1 MNKRYAHLAGIGF
14 SVIFGFTFLFSKM
27 ALNLVSPVALISYRF
42 LFAFLVFELLRRLKV
57 IKVRFWKGQWKLWL
71 PIALCEPVLYFFGET
86 FGLKRTT
93 TGEAGLM
100 IALIPVFV
108 TLLSALV
115 LREKPLLLQVL
126 FILLSIAGILV
137 IQFAVPAE
145 GQGGDPIG
153 FLLLLGAVLTAA
165 FFTILSR
172 KASTILTPTE
182 ITYFMMLTA
191 AVAFHAVYLP
201 ELALEGRLLS
211 YFPDLFQAE
220 VILPL
225 LYLGI
230 VASIGGYFLVN
241 FALSKLPAPVSSIYS
256 NLSTVVAVAAG
267 AMILGEPLRAAH
279 FIGGAM
285 IIAGVYGTV
294 FFDRKKNSSPELPKI
309 E

>member
-1 MNKRYAHLAGIGF
+1 MKQRSAHLAGIGF
-14 SVIFGFTFLFSKM
+14 SVIFGFTFLFSKI
-27 ALNLVSPVALISYRF
+27 ALTYVSPVALISYRF
-42 LFAFLVFELLRRLKV
+42 LFAFLVFELLRRFKV

-86 FGLKRTT
+86 FGLQRTT

-108 TLLSALV
+108 TLLSAFV
-115 LREKPLLLQVL
+115 LREKPLVLQVL

-145 GQGGDPIG
+145 GQGGDVIG

-172 KASTILTPTE
+172 KASRILTPTE
-182 ITYFMMLTA
+182 TTYFMMLTA
-191 AVAFHAVYLP
+191 AVAFNLVYLP
-201 ELALEGRLLS
+201 ELAIQGRMGS
-211 YFPDLFQAE
+211 FFTDLAQWE

-267 AMILGEPLRAAH
+267 ALILGEPLSAAH

-294 FFDRKKNSSPELPKI
+294 FFERRKTPPPDLLKTE
-309 E
+309 

>member
-1 MNKRYAHLAGIGF
+1 MNQRTAHLAGIAF
-14 SVIFGFTFLFSKM
+14 SVIFGFTFLFSKI
-27 ALNLVSPVALISYRF
+27 ALSHVSPVGLISYRF
-42 LFAFLVFELLRRLKV
+42 LLAFLVFELLRRLKV

-86 FGLKRTT
+86 FGLQRTT

-100 IALIPVFV
+100 IALIPIFV
-108 TLLSALV
+108 TLLSAFV
-115 LREKPLLLQVL
+115 LREKPLLLQVF

-137 IQFAVPAE
+137 IQFAVPGE
-145 GQGGDPIG
+145 GASGDPLG
-153 FLLLLGAVLTAA
+153 FLFLLGAVLTAA

-172 KASTILTPTE
+172 KASKILTPTE

-191 AVAFHAVYLP
+191 ALAFHAVYLP
-201 ELALEGRLLS
+201 ELAIEGRLGG
-211 YFPDLFQAE
+211 YFTDLFRTE
-220 VILPL
+220 VIFPL

-256 NLSTVVAVAAG
+256 NLSTIVAVAAG
-267 AMILGEPLRAAH
+267 ALILGEPLRAAH

-294 FFDRKKNSSPELPKI
+294 FFDRRKARGPKPPEI
-309 E
+309 G

>member
-1 MNKRYAHLAGIGF
+1 MNQRTAHLAGIAF
-14 SVIFGFTFLFSKM
+14 SVIFGFTFLFSKI
-27 ALNLVSPVALISYRF
+27 ALSHVSPVGLISYRF
-42 LFAFLVFELLRRLKV
+42 LLAFLVFELLRRLKV

-86 FGLKRTT
+86 FGLQRTT

-100 IALIPVFV
+100 IALIPIFV
-108 TLLSALV
+108 TLLSAFV
-115 LREKPLLLQVL
+115 LREKPLLLQVF

-137 IQFAVPAE
+137 IQFAVPGE
-145 GQGGDPIG
+145 GASGDPLG
-153 FLLLLGAVLTAA
+153 FLFLLGAVLTAA

-172 KASTILTPTE
+172 KASKILTPTE

-191 AVAFHAVYLP
+191 ALAFHAVYLP
-201 ELALEGRLLS
+201 ELAIEGRLGG
-211 YFPDLFQAE
+211 YFTDLFRTE
-220 VILPL
+220 VIFPL

-256 NLSTVVAVAAG
+256 NLSTIVAVAAG
-267 AMILGEPLRAAH
+267 ALILGEPMRAAH

-294 FFDRKKNSSPELPKI
+294 FFDRRKARGPKPPEI
-309 E
+309 G